1 MTAIGLRARA
11 AGDATPVKLAGSRED
26 SLKHE
31 AALPGR
37 RPRLTAGALRTHKP
51 AHDDGCDDAR
61 LRHRDLHLQL
71 ADRSWLAPSYS

>member
-11 AGDATPVKLAGSRED
+11 AGVATPVKLAGSRED

-31 AALPGR
+31 APA
-37 RPRLTAGALRTHKP
+37 PRLTAGALRAHKP
-51 AHDDGCDDAR
+51 AHDDGFDDGW